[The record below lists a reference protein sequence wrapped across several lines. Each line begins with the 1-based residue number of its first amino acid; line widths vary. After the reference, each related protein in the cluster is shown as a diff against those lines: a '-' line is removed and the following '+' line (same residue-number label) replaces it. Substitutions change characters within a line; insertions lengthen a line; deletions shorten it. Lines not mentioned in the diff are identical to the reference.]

1 MSFDVVSLCTNVPL
15 SETIELIINRL
26 YADGNPYAIPF
37 DKVVFRKLMFMA
49 TQGLF
54 MYKDKLYKQ
63 IDGVTMGSCLG
74 PTLAN
79 FFLGCLE
86 EKLLAST
93 NNPSPNLYLRYTDDI
108 YTVFD
113 SDSACTQFLDILN
126 SQHKDIKF
134 TLEKN
139 TNREN
144 LPFLDVQI
152 KLNDSGYDTCVRRKP
167 TNTGL
172 LLNFSALCPNTWK
185 SGLIMCL
192 LHRAKKIS
200 SSAELYVQELKR
212 LRYIFRNN
220 GYPDWF
226 INNTI
231 KKFEK
236 RQNNPPD
243 KYEPDFL
250 FSIGIPFFG
259 KASRVF
265 AKRLTALV
273 KTKFNVDINVYYT
286 CFKTGSSYFQLKCST
301 PFPLLSNVVYKFSC
315 SRDANISYIGMTTR
329 HLGTRIQE
337 HLHHKTI
344 KSAIREHF
352 EICQNCKLNNTN
364 LNGFKVLRICNSE
377 YATKIQEALL
387 I

>member
-1 MSFDVVSLCTNVPL
+1 MVGTPEYKLAKYLDNLIKPHIPDTYLLKSTDDFIERLKQFPCNNSYRIVSFDVVSLFTNVPL
-15 SETIELIINRL
+15 SETIELTINRL

-37 DKVVFRKLMFMA
+37 DKDVFRKPMFMA

-79 FFLGCLE
+79 FFLGCLQ

-93 NNPSPNLYLRYTDDI
+93 NNPSPNLYLLYIDDI
-108 YTVFD
+108 YAVFD

-126 SQHKDIKF
+126 SQHQDIKF

-139 TNREN
+139 TNCEH
-144 LPFLDVQI
+144 LLFLDVHI
-152 KLNDSGYDTCVRRKP
+152 KLNDSGYDTCVWRKP

-212 LRYIFRNN
+212 LRHIFRNN
-220 GYPDWF
+220 AYPDWF

-231 KKFEK
+231 KNLK
-236 RQNNPPD
+236 ND
-243 KYEPDFL
+243 K
-250 FSIGIPFFG
+250 
-259 KASRVF
+259 
-265 AKRLTALV
+265 
-273 KTKFNVDINVYYT
+273 
-286 CFKTGSSYFQLKCST
+286 
-301 PFPLLSNVVYKFSC
+301 
-315 SRDANISYIGMTTR
+315 TT
-329 HLGTRIQE
+329 
-337 HLHHKTI
+337 
-344 KSAIREHF
+344 
-352 EICQNCKLNNTN
+352 
-364 LNGFKVLRICNSE
+364 LRINMNPIFFSLLE
-377 YATKIQEALL
+377 YHFLEKHHECLRKD
-387 I
+387 